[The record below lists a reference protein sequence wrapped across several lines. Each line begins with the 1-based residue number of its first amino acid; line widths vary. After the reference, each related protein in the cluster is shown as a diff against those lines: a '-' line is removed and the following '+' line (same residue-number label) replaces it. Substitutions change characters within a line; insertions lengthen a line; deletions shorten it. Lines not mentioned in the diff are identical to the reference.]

1 MIGHLTEPDTSKP
14 ASIRKRLSSLLNL
27 TTYEMVC
34 MVKPAFV
41 QYIDVACY
49 TDKKEVH

>member
-14 ASIRKRLSSLLNL
+14 ASKRKKMSSLLNL
-27 TTYEMVC
+27 TYKMVC

-49 TDKKEVH
+49 TNKKEVH

>member
-1 MIGHLTEPDTSKP
+1 
-14 ASIRKRLSSLLNL
+14 
-27 TTYEMVC
+27 MVC

-49 TDKKEVH
+49 TDKKKVH